1 MDINSRKIIL
11 SAVTIIV
18 AAGGYWYAQSLFS
31 DKISFDE
38 QLIKISEQI
47 NQNCPMVIDSET
59 RLDNT
64 IGGPGKMFM
73 YNYTLVNMSKDEID
87 IPQFKSYIEPRVIN
101 NARTN
106 NDMRSF
112 RDNKVEMVYKYFD
125 KNGVFVFD
133 VRVLPDHY

>member
-1 MDINSRKIIL
+1 MDINFRKIIL

-87 IPQFKSYIEPRVIN
+87 IPQFKTYIEPRVIN